1 MHRELKMT
9 ETMEKHTHPVD
20 QQPPLPRLFLLGLQ
34 HVLAIYAGAVAVPL
48 IVGGA
53 LVSAGKMEQ
62 SDIHHLIMADLFVA
76 GIASIIQ
83 SVGIWKFGTRLPLIQ
98 GVSFVSVGPMIAIGS
113 EYGAPAIYGS
123 VISTGL
129 IMILLAP
136 VFSKIVKFF
145 PAIVTGTI
153 MTVIGLSLMKVPTGW
168 IVADTLP
175 HNLQG
180 GLNYLLAF
188 ITLVTIIVIH
198 RFSSSRWRPMAV
210 LGGVIVGTI
219 VAQLFG
225 VTDWS
230 EVSKA
235 EWVGVPTPFQFGLP
249 TFQLSAILTMAV
261 VGLVIMTE
269 TAGDIIAVG
278 KITGRPATKQI
289 LGDGLRADGLSTLLG
304 GIFNAFPYAA
314 FAQNV
319 GLVSL
324 SKVFSRFVVTA
335 SGVILIV
342 LGIVPKLG
350 GAVAAI
356 PTPVLGGAGIAL
368 FGMITVSGI
377 RTLTAVKW
385 NETKALMVGVSISV
399 ALLPAISPNFYDSL
413 PNDLA
418 MIMESGITMGA
429 LSIIVLNLLLN
440 RENNG
445 HIDDSMDDKNTALLD
460 PLQKVEKVELDK
472 QLDAEVQTMAGV

>member
-1 MHRELKMT
+1 MQRELNMT
-9 ETMEKHTHPVD
+9 DTIAKHTHPVD
-20 QQPPLPRLFLLGLQ
+20 QQPPLPRLFLLGFQ

-53 LVSAGKMEQ
+53 LVSSGKMEQ

-113 EYGAPAIYGS
+113 QYGAPAIYGS
-123 VISTGL
+123 VITTGL

-136 VFSKIVKFF
+136 VFSKIAKFF

-153 MTVIGLSLMKVPTGW
+153 MTVIGLSLMKVPAGW

-188 ITLVTIIVIH
+188 ITLATIIVIH
-198 RFSSSRWRPMAV
+198 RFSSPRWRPVSV

-225 VTDWS
+225 VTDW
-230 EVSKA
+230 
-235 EWVGVPTPFQFGLP
+235 
-249 TFQLSAILTMAV
+249 
-261 VGLVIMTE
+261 LVIMTE

-278 KITGRPATKQI
+278 KITGRPATKRI

-304 GIFNAFPYAA
+304 GIFNTFPYAA

-385 NETKALMVGVSISV
+385 NETKALMVGVSISIT
-399 ALLPAISPNFYDSL
+399 LLPAISPNFYDSL

-445 HIDDSMDDKNTALLD
+445 HIDESLDDKNTAVLD
-460 PLQKVEKVELDK
+460 PFQKVETDK
-472 QLDAEVQTMAGV
+472 QLEVEVQTMAGV